1 MNFNI
6 TKFQH
11 PIWRTALGNK
21 RFFFNQTNKF
31 KFIGYFLSN
40 YQFSG
45 NCSMDMVIDFKYW
58 LMKMVCIQTINIFP
72 KKILIN
78 YRPGRWPILKWRIH
92 ATILSTDEALYER
105 DITQAHGLE
114 FPTNL
119 ENIECSKRSTWL
131 AKMLGRKSF
140 DEFWNN

>member
-1 MNFNI
+1 MNFNK

-11 PIWRTALGNK
+11 PIWRTTLGNK
-21 RFFFNQTNKF
+21 RIFFYQTNKF

-45 NCSMDMVIDFKYW
+45 NYSMDMVIDFTYW

-78 YRPGRWPILKWRIH
+78 YRPGTSCF
-92 ATILSTDEALYER
+92 ATGS
-105 DITQAHGLE
+105 H
-114 FPTNL
+114 
-119 ENIECSKRSTWL
+119 
-131 AKMLGRKSF
+131 
-140 DEFWNN
+140 